1 VSEWITKWMNMAT
14 EQTTPPRASP
24 STPSLA
30 LEKDVA
36 VALVGEN
43 AREIDAHVEARVLS
57 KIDWF
62 LIPAMVVGTSR
73 PALLTLSY
81 SALIFCHTISPPR
94 TSKPMLN
101 QTPPNRLRPRLLRQS
116 DPRVRGPLRHDE
128 GPRPHGDLDRDDA
141 ADDKHVAPQLGD
153 VAVLL
158 WHAGGPVSHDVCAA
172 AVQHWADPR
181 RGRDCVGRRVYAYCG
196 RDDASGAVCS
206 AVFSGLRRVGY
217 PDGVHVC
224 D

>member
-1 VSEWITKWMNMAT
+1 MAT
-14 EQTTPPRASP
+14 EQTTPPRGSP

-73 PALLTLSY
+73 LALLTLPY
-81 SALIFCHTISPPR
+81 YALILCHTIPLR

-101 QTPPNRLRPRLLRQS
+101 PSKQATASSTTTKRS
-116 DPRVRGPLRHDE
+116 S
-128 GPRPHGDLDRDDA
+128 GPR
-141 ADDKHVAPQLGD
+141 
-153 VAVLL
+153 
-158 WHAGGPVSHDVCAA
+158 S
-172 AVQHWADPR
+172 
-181 RGRDCVGRRVYAYCG
+181 
-196 RDDASGAVCS
+196 SS
-206 AVFSGLRRVGY
+206 A
-217 PDGVHVC
+217 
-224 D
+224 